1 MITELRY
8 SNTNTYIIHGKYGD
22 LLWDTGWA
30 GTFPLFCKAL
40 GEKKLKL
47 QDIRC
52 LMISHFHPD
61 HMGIAQEIA
70 DMGVQIVAADVQRK
84 YIHISDSIFER
95 EGNRAF
101 IPICDEKVKF
111 ISIADSREFLREL
124 GIHGE
129 LIHTPGHSEDSIS
142 LWLDKERALLV
153 GDLNPLY
160 ELEMHKGT
168 QIAESWEKLLAMKPK
183 KIYYGH
189 AKTAEIGKQFYRF
202 YGNDDDRY
210 ALVKTIMKL
219 TDKGCSTEEIK
230 AKTGA
235 DTVFI
240 QDVVRMY
247 VTHRGVSVQ
256 GILDRIEIKGM

>member
-8 SNTNTYIIHGKYGD
+8 SNTNTYIIHGKKGD

-30 GTFPLFCKAL
+30 GTFPLFCRAL
-40 GEKKLKL
+40 GEKDLKL
-47 QDIRC
+47 QDISC
-52 LMISHFHPD
+52 LMVSHFHPD

-70 DMGVQIVAADVQRK
+70 EHGVQIAVADIQRE
-84 YIHISDSIFER
+84 YIHNCDSIFER

-101 IPICDEKVKF
+101 IPVHEEKVRF
-111 ISIADSREFLREL
+111 FTIDESRDLLSEI
-124 GIHGE
+124 GIKGE
-129 LIHTPGHSEDSIS
+129 IIHTPGHSDDSIS
-142 LWLDKERALLV
+142 LWLDKERALFV

-168 QIAESWEKLLAMKPK
+168 QIAQTWEKLLALKPK
-183 KIYYGH
+183 RVYYGH
-189 AKTAEIGKQFYRF
+189 ARTAELDKQFYRI
-202 YGNDDDRY
+202 YGAEDDRY
-210 ALVKTIMKL
+210 TLVKVIMKL
-219 TDKGCSTEEIK
+219 TDKGCTAEEIQ
-230 AKTGA
+230 AKTSA
-235 DTVFI
+235 DLVFI